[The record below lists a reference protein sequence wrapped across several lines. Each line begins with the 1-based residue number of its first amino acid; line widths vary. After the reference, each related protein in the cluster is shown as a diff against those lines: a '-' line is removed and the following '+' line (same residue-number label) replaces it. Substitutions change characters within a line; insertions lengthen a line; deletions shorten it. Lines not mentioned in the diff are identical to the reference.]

1 MSVPLV
7 SARARRATAVIAAA
21 AAAAL
26 ALAGCSGG
34 IATQTKPTGGSAT
47 CSSTV
52 QIGAPLPLSGPLAD
66 FGNNSLNGAKI
77 AADDINKAGGLTGLG
92 GAKLKIVAGDTSS
105 ADAGTATSATSK
117 LIGDGAVGLVGAWL
131 SNLTTTVSTVAEQS
145 QVPIL
150 TQSWAD
156 SLSQRGYKYYFQ
168 APPKSSVIGKAATDY
183 MVAAAKSA
191 GVTFTKV
198 AGVGPNDVA
207 NTTQINAAV
216 NAFKASGAAADE
228 PTFYQAG
235 ITDATPIITRIA
247 AQNPDL
253 ILISG
258 SPADA
263 SLIVKGLR
271 AHGITTPIMGFGG
284 AFVVPSFAKVMGP
297 EVDGLLAVGAWN
309 WDLPMDG
316 VKNAAK
322 EYEKAHGEFM
332 PMEAGESWNDVYLLA
347 AAMEKAKSCEP
358 AKIAT
363 ALHSMTATSGP
374 AASMPG
380 GKVSFGEDGTN
391 PSATPIL
398 TQWRNGKTVTVWPK
412 QYATATI
419 DLKK

>member
-1 MSVPLV
+1 MSVSLLTT
-7 SARARRATAVIAAA
+7 RAGRVTALAAA
-21 AAAAL
+21 ASLAAL

-34 IATQTKPTGGSAT
+34 IATQDKPSAGAAS
-47 CSSTV
+47 CPSEV

-66 FGNNSLNGAKI
+66 FGNNSLNGMKI
-77 AADDINKAGGLTGLG
+77 AADDINKAGGMKSLG

-117 LIGDGAVGLVGAWL
+117 LIGDGAVGLIGAWL
-131 SNLTTTVSTVAEQS
+131 SNMTTTVSTVAEQS
-145 QVPIL
+145 EVPIL

-156 SLSQRGYKYYFQ
+156 ALSQRGYKYYFQ

-183 MVAAAKSA
+183 MVAAAKSV
-191 GVTFTKV
+191 GVSFSKV

-216 NAFKASGAAADE
+216 TAFKAAGAAADA

-247 AQNPDL
+247 AQNADL

-284 AFVVPSFAKVMGP
+284 AFVVPSFAKVMGS

-309 WDLPMDG
+309 WDLPLGG

-332 PMEAGESWNDVYLLA
+332 PMEAGESWNDVYLLV

-358 AKIAT
+358 TKIAA
-363 ALHSMTATSGP
+363 ALHDLTVTSGP
-374 AASMPG
+374 AAAMPG
-380 GKVSFGEDGTN
+380 GKISFGEDGTN
-391 PSATPIL
+391 PDAMPIL
-398 TQWRNGKTVTVWPK
+398 TQWKDGKTVTVWPK
-412 QYATATI
+412 EYATATI
-419 DLKK
+419 ELTK